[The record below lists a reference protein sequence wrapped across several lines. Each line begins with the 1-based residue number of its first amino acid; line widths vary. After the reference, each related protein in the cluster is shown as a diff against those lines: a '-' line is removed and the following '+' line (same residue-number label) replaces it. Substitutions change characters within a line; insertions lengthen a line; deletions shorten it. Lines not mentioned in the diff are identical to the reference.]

1 MCIAESCS
9 DASGT
14 VSLYS
19 VVVRR
24 NLHKN
29 IYGETGADKQNTD
42 LPYNAILLIVT
53 IMQLLVI
60 MFFAY
65 SLYNDNKWKMID
77 FQM

>member
-9 DASGT
+9 GASGT

-24 NLHKN
+24 DLHKN

-42 LPYNAILLIVT
+42 LPYNVILLIVT

-60 MFFAY
+60 YVFLHTLFT
-65 SLYNDNKWKMID
+65 MIINGK
-77 FQM
+77 

>member
-24 NLHKN
+24 DLHKN

-42 LPYNAILLIVT
+42 LPYNVILLIVT

-60 MFFAY
+60 MFF
-65 SLYNDNKWKMID
+65 LHTLFTMIINGK
-77 FQM
+77 